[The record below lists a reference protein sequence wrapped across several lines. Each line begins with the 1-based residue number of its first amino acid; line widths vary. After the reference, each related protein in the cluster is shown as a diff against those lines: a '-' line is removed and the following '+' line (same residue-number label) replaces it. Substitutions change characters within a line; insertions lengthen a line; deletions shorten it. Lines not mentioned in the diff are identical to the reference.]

1 MVRTDEPFKS
11 GFIALIGRPNAG
23 KSTLLNTLLGQKV
36 AIISAKPQTT
46 RNKIVG
52 VLTKPQHQLIF
63 LDTPGIHKPLDKLG
77 QVMVETALHTLRE
90 VDLIYY
96 LVDAAVP
103 FGGGE
108 AFILEKLEHVQ
119 KPVFLLLNKIDRLK
133 KPELLPLIDFYRKKR
148 EWAEI
153 VPLSALT
160 GENLDRLL
168 EVTLPYLEEGPQYYP
183 SDALTD
189 QPERVILAELIREKI
204 ILATHQEIPHS
215 VAVLVELMEE
225 RAEDLFYIGAT
236 IFVEHA
242 SQKAIL
248 IGKQGERLKE
258 IGTQARQEIE
268 KLLGTKAFLELW
280 VKVKADWRNS
290 PRNLREFGYT
300 APE

>member
-1 MVRTDEPFKS
+1 M
-11 GFIALIGRPNAG
+11 
-23 KSTLLNTLLGQKV
+23 
-36 AIISAKPQTT
+36 
-46 RNKIVG
+46 
-52 VLTKPQHQLIF
+52 
-63 LDTPGIHKPLDKLG
+63 
-77 QVMVETALHTLRE
+77 
-90 VDLIYY
+90 
-96 LVDAAVP
+96 
-103 FGGGE
+103 
-108 AFILEKLEHVQ
+108 
-119 KPVFLLLNKIDRLK
+119 
-133 KPELLPLIDFYRKKR
+133 
-148 EWAEI
+148 
-153 VPLSALT
+153 
-160 GENLDRLL
+160 
-168 EVTLPYLEEGPQYYP
+168 PYLEEGPQYYP

>member
-183 SDALTD
+183 C
-189 QPERVILAELIREKI
+189 
-204 ILATHQEIPHS
+204 
-215 VAVLVELMEE
+215 
-225 RAEDLFYIGAT
+225 
-236 IFVEHA
+236 
-242 SQKAIL
+242 
-248 IGKQGERLKE
+248 
-258 IGTQARQEIE
+258 
-268 KLLGTKAFLELW
+268 LLYTSP
-280 VKVKADWRNS
+280 S
-290 PRNLREFGYT
+290 PRD
-300 APE
+300 